1 VLLLFFVYLILFPAP
16 TRVNQTPV
24 GERFIKSKIIPDQA
38 RALANAFKHAIAK
51 PFKNT
56 LVKKNSFDT
65 NEQQLSI
72 SNPPSNFI
80 ENPDQ
85 QLNELSNDSYESTS
99 PIPLTPPAK
108 PPRHNDESSSSSSIE
123 INSPPPA
130 KPPRHFSLYKKE
142 KNEDLIQQTDA
153 VLKKVLNL
161 VDTFGTNPNIETFTV
176 QPTRIAMNTDISSRT
191 KTFDNKTD
199 RPLSITSLPSSDD
212 GVPTEII
219 QLARDLTDNILQNL
233 GKEFEKHLL
242 YDKLSQ
248 LEQQQQQQKT
258 SRDNPPSFPHPI
270 VTTHITPTH
279 STTRP
284 LMFVSYDTKKPVSPL
299 LDIVTIKSKPSFITS
314 VTVSSPPQPVVSSIT
329 TITNSDDDLN
339 STSTLISNSSQTS
352 HRPNLLQTSSKQ
364 GSLDSID
371 NTLYDNTVFQTR
383 NTGNATPVHS
393 LLSDYDNLHGSYG
406 SLNDDNHPAQ
416 IMPPPLP
423 SSSEKT
429 SSTVSSSTTTIY
441 ESLDNYPSLSSS
453 ATSPTYASA
462 VSTFN
467 TGGTTTP
474 QRLNSDI
481 NDDDFI
487 QSVNIDRSSQ
497 GRICTTTKHGDIH
510 FSLACLLPFFSSSIG
525 MEKIQ
530 ICFIY
535 VYIFI
540 YIK

>member
-1 VLLLFFVYLILFPAP
+1 MFLVYLILFPAP

-24 GERFIKSKIIPDQA
+24 GERFIKSKIIPEQA
-38 RALANAFKHAIAK
+38 RALANAFKHALVK

-65 NEQQLSI
+65 NEQQLTS
-72 SNPPSNFI
+72 SNPPSNLI

-85 QLNELSNDSYESTS
+85 QLNEISNDSCESTS
-99 PIPLTPPAK
+99 PVPLTPPAK
-108 PPRHNDESSSSSSIE
+108 PPRHNEESSSSSSIE

-130 KPPRHFSLYKKE
+130 KPPRHFSLYRKE
-142 KNEDLIQQTDA
+142 KHEDLIQQTDA

-176 QPTRIAMNTDISSRT
+176 QPTRIAMNTDISSIT
-191 KTFDNKTD
+191 KTFDHKAP
-199 RPLSITSLPSSDD
+199 RPLSITSLSSSDD
-212 GVPTEII
+212 GIPTEII

-233 GKEFEKHLL
+233 DKEFEKHILF
-242 YDKLSQ
+242 DKLSQ
-248 LEQQQQQQKT
+248 LKQKQQQQET

-279 STTRP
+279 STARP
-284 LMFVSYDTKKPVSPL
+284 LMFVAYDTKKPVSPL

-314 VTVSSPPQPVVSSIT
+314 VTVSSPAQPVVSSIK
-329 TITNSDDDLN
+329 TITNSDDELN
-339 STSTLISNSSQTS
+339 SSTSTLIPNSSQTS
-352 HRPNLLQTSSKQ
+352 HRPKLLQTSSKQ
-364 GSLDSID
+364 SSLDSFD

-416 IMPPPLP
+416 IISPPLP
-423 SSSEKT
+423 SSFEKT

-441 ESLDNYPSLSSS
+441 ESLDNYPSHSSS

-481 NDDDFI
+481 SDEDFI
-487 QSVNIDRSSQ
+487 QSVNADRSSR
-497 GRICTTTKHGDIH
+497 GRIYITITKHGDNH

-530 ICFIY
+530 ICLIY
-535 VYIFI
+535 MSI
-540 YIK
+540 YLSI